1 MRFGRQEDAHEC
13 TRYFVDGL
21 LKSCL
26 QGIDKY
32 GRGQSQG
39 LVRIPRALTREKIVF
54 LVRVWFRG
62 SLRKSMDPRSLET
75 TLVHQ
80 IFGGYL
86 RSQVVCLRCQRPSN
100 TYDEFLD
107 MSVDIMHAGSVQRAL
122 ADFVR
127 PERLDGDNRYHCERC
142 RVKVPALKRLTV
154 HEAPNVLT
162 VHLKRFDPMN
172 FASGGKIGRR
182 PRRPGLMVPVPR

>member
-1 MRFGRQEDAHEC
+1 VPVVCENHLLTHENDV
-13 TRYFVDGL
+13 TTFFL
-21 LKSCL
+21 LVS
-26 QGIDKY
+26 
-32 GRGQSQG
+32 R
-39 LVRIPRALTREKIVF
+39 P
-54 LVRVWFRG
+54 
-62 SLRKSMDPRSLET
+62 LRKSMDPRSLET

-172 FASGGKIGRR
+172 FASGGKIGML
-182 PRRPGLMVPVPR
+182 PRRHGLVSGPC

>member
-1 MRFGRQEDAHEC
+1 MYPLLCGRPAEELSAGHRQVRPPPVPVVCENHLLTHENDV
-13 TRYFVDGL
+13 TTFFL
-21 LKSCL
+21 LVS
-26 QGIDKY
+26 
-32 GRGQSQG
+32 R
-39 LVRIPRALTREKIVF
+39 P
-54 LVRVWFRG
+54 
-62 SLRKSMDPRSLET
+62 LRKSMDPRSLET

-172 FASGGKIGRR
+172 FASGGKIGML
-182 PRRPGLMVPVPR
+182 PRRHGLVSGPC